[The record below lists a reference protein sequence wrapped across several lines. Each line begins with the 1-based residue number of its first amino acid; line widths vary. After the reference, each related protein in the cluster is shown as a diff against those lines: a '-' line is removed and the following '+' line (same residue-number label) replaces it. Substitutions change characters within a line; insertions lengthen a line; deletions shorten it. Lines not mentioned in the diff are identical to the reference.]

1 MKPSNLRSW
10 LAFAC
15 CLCASITTSFGQALP
30 LRYQLLNYWNFET
43 NYNDNADWQFGSAST
58 FADTG
63 TPGVGTSHQ
72 TSALLGGPTNYVHCN
87 NASQP
92 SYITVP
98 ASTDIY
104 LAGKSLSVSVW
115 IRITNFTKSW
125 ECVFS
130 TGDAE
135 SNYRLQRAGTAN
147 WLEFVGGN
155 SGTYKEVAGGASYPV
170 NDGKWHHIVCI
181 NDAVNGNEQFWQD
194 GVRIGYQPVTGVLVN
209 NTTTARLLI
218 GENPGAT
225 GRQWGG
231 DIADMAMWTRVL
243 SATEI
248 TNIYRMGTN
257 GVQLSTLL
265 AAPDLDSDGDGIPD
279 WWCQRYF
286 GHPNGQADDLTRAGD
301 DWDGDGLTNLQE
313 YTNHNGQLSSNPK
326 LYDTD
331 GDGATDGQ
339 EFAAGTNPNVADTDG
354 DGLWDGDEINSYHT
368 SPLLT
373 DTDGDGMN
381 DNQEVFYQYDPLV
394 PNTGFD
400 FGLQGYWPMDT
411 GFDSPAPYGWATYG
425 TGGVV
430 LTNAGKFG
438 NAASF
443 QGSSYLEVWGYAP
456 TWDFQ
461 PVYGGGQNWSVSMW
475 FTLDISFSK
484 GWQCLIAKGDAGNT
498 WRIARAGDNPY
509 LNINVGNNIG
519 GDIPLAQPTASPT
532 TWHQIVLVARIN
544 DHCEFWYDGVKA
556 FTCAG
561 PALGSVDT
569 RLWIGNN
576 PGNTPGP
583 GMDRQWQ
590 GKIDDVAIWTR
601 ALSPTAIV
609 QMWNGGAGR
618 SVGDLIAH
626 PVFQFTDTLY
636 NPVTGSVTLTWSSL
650 VNQTYALLY
659 STNVFNITNV
669 VNASINS
676 QGASTTYGPFAK
688 PVPNAQRLFFR
699 VKQN

>member
-1 MKPSNLRSW
+1 MS
-10 LAFAC
+10 A
-15 CLCASITTSFGQALP
+15 SFGQAPP

-43 NYNDNADWQFGSAST
+43 NYNDNADWQFGTAST
-58 FADTG
+58 FPDTG
-63 TPGVGTSHQ
+63 TPGVGNTRL
-72 TSALLGGPTNYVHCN
+72 AGGLLGTCANFN
-87 NASQP
+87 RATQP

-98 ASTDIY
+98 ASSDIY
-104 LAGKSLSVSVW
+104 LAGRALSVSVW
-115 IRITNFTKSW
+115 IRITNFSVAF

-130 TGDAE
+130 QGDGN
-135 SNYRLQRAGTAN
+135 SNYRLARGGGN
-147 WLEFVGGN
+147 NYLNFVGGN
-155 SGTYKEVAGGASYPV
+155 GSTLTGIENNTKPV
-170 NDGKWHHIVCI
+170 NDGRWHHIVCI
-181 NDAVNGNEQFWQD
+181 SATNGTGLQLWQD
-194 GVRIGYQPVTGVLVN
+194 GVKIASAAASGQLVN

-218 GENPGAT
+218 GENPDRT

-231 DIADMAMWTRVL
+231 DIDDLAMWSRALTP
-243 SATEI
+243 TEI
-248 TNIYRMGTN
+248 TNIYSMGTN

-279 WWCQRYF
+279 WWCQMYF

-313 YTNHNGQLSSNPK
+313 YQWHNGQWSSNPK
-326 LYDTD
+326 KPDTD
-331 GDGATDGQ
+331 DDVATDWQ
-339 EFAAGTNPNVADTDG
+339 EWEAGSNPNVADTDG
-354 DGLWDGDEINSYHT
+354 DGLSDGDEINSYHT
-368 SPLLT
+368 SPILT

-381 DNQEVFYQYDPLV
+381 DNQEIFWQFDPLV
-394 PNTGFD
+394 PDTAFD
-400 FGLQGYWPMDT
+400 FGLLGYWPMDT
-411 GFDSPAPYGWATYG
+411 GFDSPAPVGWT
-425 TGGVV
+425 TSDQGGVV

-443 QGSSYLEVWGYAP
+443 QGSSYLQVEGSEDA
-456 TWDFQ
+456 WDFL

-475 FTLDISFSK
+475 FTLEVAFSK

-498 WRIARAGDNPY
+498 WRISRSGDNSY
-509 LNINVGNNIG
+509 LYINVGNNIG

-532 TWHQIVLVARIN
+532 TWHHIVLVARIN
-544 DHCEFWYDGVKA
+544 DDCEFWYDGVRV
-556 FTCAG
+556 FTCLG
-561 PALGSVDT
+561 PGLGNVST

-576 PGNTPGP
+576 SGYTS
-583 GMDRQWQ
+583 RQWQ
-590 GKIDDVAIWTR
+590 GKTDDVAIWAR

-609 QMWNGGAGR
+609 QMWNGGTGR

-636 NPVTGSVTLTWSSL
+636 NPVTGSVTLTWSS
-650 VNQTYALLY
+650 VANQTYALLY

-688 PVPNAQRLFFR
+688 PVPNAPQLFFR